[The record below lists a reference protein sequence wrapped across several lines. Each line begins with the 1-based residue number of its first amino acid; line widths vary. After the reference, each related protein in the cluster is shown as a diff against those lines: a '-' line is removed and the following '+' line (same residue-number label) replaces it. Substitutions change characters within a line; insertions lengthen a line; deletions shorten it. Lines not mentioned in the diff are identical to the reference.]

1 MTNTEMIEY
10 IYKLSVFELLDYVVD
25 NPTDLTD
32 PYYYEYR
39 VAINNRVEELR
50 NEQTTT

>member
-32 PYYYEYR
+32 SYYAEFGDAIR
-39 VAINNRVEELR
+39 VRLEELR